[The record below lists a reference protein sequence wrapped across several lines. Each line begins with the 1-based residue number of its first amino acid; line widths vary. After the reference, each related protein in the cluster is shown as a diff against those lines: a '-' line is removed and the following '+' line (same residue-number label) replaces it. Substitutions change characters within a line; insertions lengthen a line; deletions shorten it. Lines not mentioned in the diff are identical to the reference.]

1 MVDGLPAGSRVL
13 ALIEVDGPDDE
24 QSLEDHD
31 GVDLLLRWLHRAP
44 AAPGRSEV
52 LPDALNQLSLPEGR
66 GQAFLNGE
74 LTVVN
79 RLRGALVER
88 GLATEQISTKAY
100 WRTGAPNAAHG
111 EPDRV

>member
-1 MVDGLPAGSRVL
+1 M
-13 ALIEVDGPDDE
+13 
-24 QSLEDHD
+24 
-31 GVDLLLRWLHRAP
+31 
-44 AAPGRSEV
+44 

-88 GLATEQISTKAY
+88 GLAAEQISTKAY
-100 WRTGAPNAAHG
+100 WRIGAPNAVHG
-111 EPDRV
+111 EPDRGLSRLAPGPDRPWRVAPNGVI